1 MDEHR
6 KRPKGH
12 RFSSPALRC
21 RITLSL
27 CSEYVKP
34 VTTDMPGNSPR
45 RVFFREAVARAVRPL
60 ANYIEQRMDLP
71 ARRVVLRPPGAI
83 EEPQFIDRCYRCGAC
98 REECPADAIF
108 PLGKGEGDAAG
119 TPAIHADRAACVI
132 CDGLKC
138 TEGCPSGALQP
149 VRDYREIRMGV
160 AEVYEPNCV
169 RTRGE
174 ACTLC
179 VDRCPLGRTAI
190 GFGSDG
196 PPTVLTPG
204 CVGCGVCQLYCPT
217 SPKAIVVR
225 PI

>member
-1 MDEHR
+1 MT
-6 KRPKGH
+6 
-12 RFSSPALRC
+12 
-21 RITLSL
+21 I
-27 CSEYVKP
+27 
-34 VTTDMPGNSPR
+34 DMPGNSPR

-83 EEPQFIDRCYRCGAC
+83 EEPQFIDTCYRCGAC

>member
-1 MDEHR
+1 MTADR
-6 KRPKGH
+6 AG
-12 RFSSPALRC
+12 S
-21 RITLSL
+21 
-27 CSEYVKP
+27 
-34 VTTDMPGNSPR
+34 SPR
-45 RVFFREAVARAVRPL
+45 RVFFREAVVRAVRPL
-60 ANYIEQRMDLP
+60 ADYIEQRMDLP
-71 ARRVVLRPPGAI
+71 AGRVVLRPPGAI
-83 EEPQFIDRCYRCGAC
+83 EESQFIDTCYRCGGC

-108 PLGKGEGDAAG
+108 PLDKAEGDAAG
-119 TPAIHADRAACVI
+119 TPAIDPDRAACVV

-138 TEGCPSGALQP
+138 TKGCPSGALQP
-149 VRDYREIRMGV
+149 VRDPREIRMGV

-179 VDRCPLGRTAI
+179 ADRCPLGETAI
-190 GFGSDG
+190 GFGNDG

-217 SPKAIVVR
+217 GPKAIVVR